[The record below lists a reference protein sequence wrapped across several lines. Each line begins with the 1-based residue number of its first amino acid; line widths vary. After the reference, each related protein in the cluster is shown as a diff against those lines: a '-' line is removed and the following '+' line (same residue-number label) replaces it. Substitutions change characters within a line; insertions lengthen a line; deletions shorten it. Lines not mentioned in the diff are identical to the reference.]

1 MKNTFL
7 KYSKGAILTI
17 TSPGGGKLR
26 DKLIELV
33 KENDLDN
40 LLNVDLIRNLKKEIN
55 IDLEEG
61 KAIYRITQT
70 DFSQEKAIIG
80 SLKDSSIIWG
90 PPGTGK
96 SQTITNIIANL
107 LANQEKAIIT
117 SEKKAALDVI
127 QNRLGKLSKY
137 VFFGLVDKNVDKESF
152 YAPFRNLLNA
162 IIEVENNIM
171 FSNPTTLLTNI
182 EWKYFKAKEI
192 LKDESIDNLIDI
204 KKNHSWILSSSL
216 INNIHNNFKFIIN
229 NRKYINQLDENNSFD
244 EILFR
249 SGIKKKGFIFK
260 KYPSDI
266 RKTMKISRKLNNNDL
281 LKKLSKINDLNNLR
295 NIDYFLDIEKRY
307 KHDRNVFWSDENFLD
322 KLLAIRFRDK
332 IAKLR
337 NSDLSKKTITFLKN
351 ISSGYRIP
359 YKFVNVHK
367 KIIENL
373 FDIFISTPK
382 TLSNIIDMN
391 FQYDYAIFDEA
402 SQLHLEK
409 AIPFVSI
416 AKKSIIAGDDK
427 QMRPTSWMKVRDN
440 TELIGDEEVNTN
452 SLLDYAFRCGLDAR
466 KYMLTKNYRSKS
478 ADLMMFS
485 SKEFYDSKL
494 DTLDSKD
501 FIGKES
507 IEVYDSRG
515 KWESRINDKEA
526 RDVLDK
532 LLEVKGFFQKIIILT
547 FNSTQKQYINSLIYE
562 EEKYKEI
569 IELFF
574 DGKVF
579 LRNLENIQGD
589 EANLVIVS
597 VAYDKNASFGST
609 YVARP
614 EGKNALNVAISRAIE
629 KMIVFKS
636 VSFSEIQGN
645 DKNDSIRVFKEWLSY
660 LDKTKNEKQ
669 EYLLSTNRALEQFDS
684 TFEEDVYDFMK
695 ENIIITKQVEMR
707 TQFTIGT
714 YRIDLAFIDEKNQFL
729 LGVEIDGYKYH
740 SGFEKMT
747 KDIERQRFIEAKGYK
762 PIYRLTELNW
772 KLDRF
777 KELERIKKLL
787 DM

>member
-1 MKNTFL
+1 M
-7 KYSKGAILTI
+7 
-17 TSPGGGKLR
+17 
-26 DKLIELV
+26 
-33 KENDLDN
+33 
-40 LLNVDLIRNLKKEIN
+40 
-55 IDLEEG
+55 
-61 KAIYRITQT
+61 
-70 DFSQEKAIIG
+70 
-80 SLKDSSIIWG
+80 
-90 PPGTGK
+90 
-96 SQTITNIIANL
+96 
-107 LANQEKAIIT
+107 
-117 SEKKAALDVI
+117 
-127 QNRLGKLSKY
+127 
-137 VFFGLVDKNVDKESF
+137 
-152 YAPFRNLLNA
+152 
-162 IIEVENNIM
+162 
-171 FSNPTTLLTNI
+171 
-182 EWKYFKAKEI
+182 
-192 LKDESIDNLIDI
+192 
-204 KKNHSWILSSSL
+204 
-216 INNIHNNFKFIIN
+216 
-229 NRKYINQLDENNSFD
+229 
-244 EILFR
+244 
-249 SGIKKKGFIFK
+249 
-260 KYPSDI
+260 
-266 RKTMKISRKLNNNDL
+266 
-281 LKKLSKINDLNNLR
+281 
-295 NIDYFLDIEKRY
+295 
-307 KHDRNVFWSDENFLD
+307 
-322 KLLAIRFRDK
+322 
-332 IAKLR
+332 R

-440 TELIGDEEVNTN
+440 TELIEDEEVNTN

-636 VSFSEIQGN
+636 VSFSEIKGN

-669 EYLLSTNRALEQFDS
+669 EYLLSTNRSLEQFDS

-695 ENIIITKQVEMR
+695 ENLTLTKRVEMR

-714 YRIDLAFIDEKNQFL
+714 YKIDLAFIDEKNQFL